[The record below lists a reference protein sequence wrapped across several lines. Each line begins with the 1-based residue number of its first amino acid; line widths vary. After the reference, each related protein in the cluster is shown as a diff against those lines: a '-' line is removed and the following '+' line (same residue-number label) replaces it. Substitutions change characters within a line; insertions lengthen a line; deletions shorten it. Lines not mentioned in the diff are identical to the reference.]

1 MKRTVPAGVDLSLG
15 LVRESGSNLNSFRG
29 QCWRRQGLPDCLKQR
44 RVSLIQKQGV
54 KSETA
59 VGTPDFCLLY
69 QRGSSEMTK
78 EAAGAKKAESD
89 GEIFLL
95 IDFSGDWL
103 R

>member
-1 MKRTVPAGVDLSLG
+1 MS
-15 LVRESGSNLNSFRG
+15 
-29 QCWRRQGLPDCLKQR
+29 DCLNQR

-69 QRGSSEMTK
+69 HRGTSEMTK

-95 IDFSGDWL
+95 NDFSGDCWKVKVEIL
-103 R
+103 GREKSN